1 MAHFWWLCHSYV
13 ILSQL
18 TIGTLMYVIDFRY
31 KIGNWLWQKKI
42 FILVSFYDYYER
54 RKKGEIKNSSKNM
67 KVWCFYNTNEFIFPQ
82 PPPNFHPFSQCH
94 DKKNLWCCSSIWNK
108 NVCYYYRMCI
118 KPWYQLQQRGILFD
132 CLILLQLKRW
142 F

>member
-1 MAHFWWLCHSYV
+1 MTVSLICHSFSINY
-13 ILSQL
+13 
-18 TIGTLMYVIDFRY
+18 RY
-31 KIGNWLWQKKI
+31 FDVRYRFSVQNWKLVMAKK
-42 FILVSFYDYYER
+42 FFVLVSFYDYYER

-132 CLILLQLKRW
+132 CLILLN
-142 F
+142 